1 MDNIPLSKLFQIKGR
16 FRRSVHLER
25 DFYTDNALDGYILT
39 VAGREMLTRIIA
51 TLENET
57 TSKAW
62 SLTGPYGSGKSAFA
76 LFTTKLLGDPDGPT
90 TQQALKIL
98 KDGDTA
104 LHDQFMDTKRNGNWS
119 LSGFCPVLISGE
131 RAPLPIA
138 LLRGLEQGL
147 KAADFLSVG
156 SLQRQIRKLLR
167 TAANGAPPQASE
179 ITTLFELATSTIREN
194 GGQGLLLVIDELGK
208 FLEYAAQDPVQGDVF
223 VLQTLAEFATRSD
236 QTPLFLLTIL
246 HQAFEQYASK
256 AAKSQQEEW
265 VKIQGRFEGI
275 AFVEP
280 TEQVLRLIGSAIEK
294 ISGNEERN
302 LSFPTELELKPGQLT
317 EDEFSELLRSC
328 LPLHPTVVL
337 VIDSIFRRFGQNE
350 RSLFAFLSSSEPHG
364 LQDFLFTHHCNRGT
378 LPLFSIADLYNYL
391 KTNMGNRLYIS
402 HNSKK
407 WAEIESAIGRLSD
420 SSAMPAK
427 LIKTIGIL
435 GIVGESIPNLKASE
449 PMLRYALD
457 DKTDGFSHEFETAL
471 DTLKD
476 RSIATYRLYNKAY
489 ALWEGSDIDIEAKLR
504 EAEGSVYTKAN
515 LAMNLSRYLPMRPL
529 VARRHLFETG
539 TLRHFAVRY
548 TDLENFDADLKKP
561 LGGADGLVLYTL
573 PANEHEVN
581 QLIEKASENTI
592 ASHQEVLIA
601 IPQTAGT
608 LQEAV
613 TQLTHLYWVSDNT
626 PELEGDRI
634 ARLELSIQQVQAE
647 KEVSDRVTAIFGEDS
662 KNACT
667 WYHKGQ
673 PVNINSQRSRNAHL
687 SAICDEIYDKS
698 PIIRNELINRREIS
712 GAATT
717 ARKNLIKAMLENGD
731 KKNLGIK
738 SYPPQMSIYRS
749 LLWNTGIHREVEGV
763 WGFHPPKTDDKNR
776 MEYTWKVIEDFLE
789 KCEGERQPIVKL
801 YKRLMAPPLGVR
813 NGPLPIFL
821 CAAMLHYKTEIALY
835 ENGSFIPD
843 WSMPVFERLLK
854 VPQQFELKRFR
865 IAGIRANLL
874 AQFSKRSNQSI
885 VAENPD
891 LLTVITSLIHS
902 IAQLPKYA
910 LTTQELS
917 AASKNVRK
925 TILSAHEPDELLF
938 NQLPEALGFPIF
950 STETAIDAKV
960 VSDFF
965 TTLQDALS
973 ELEQAYEVLL
983 NSIEQLLVEA
993 FNLSPEKEKFRAELA
1008 ARAEPLLEIT
1018 IETDFK
1024 GFLIQ
1029 ICRDGHD
1036 FTSWLEAIATYLT
1049 KKPPASWVDL
1059 DKTQFESK
1067 LSQFARKFR
1076 HFEAVSYEKWDH
1088 IELPAGEPIRIGIT
1102 RPKQLEQEQVVVL
1115 PRTAEEQA
1123 NELERTIEQ
1132 VLDET
1137 DTDQN
1142 SEFHL
1147 AVLARISQKLMSK
1160 DKQKTS

>member
-1 MDNIPLSKLFQIKGR
+1 MNNTPLSKFFQIKGR

-25 DFYTDNALDGYILT
+25 DFYTENALDGYILT
-39 VAGREMLTRIIA
+39 VTAREMLSRVVA

-62 SLTGPYGSGKSAFA
+62 TLTGPYGSGKSAFA
-76 LFTTKLLGDPDGPT
+76 LFTAKLLGGTDIPANR
-90 TQQALKIL
+90 QALKVL

-104 LHDQFMDTKRNGNWS
+104 LYERFMDTKRNGNWS
-119 LSGFCPVLISGE
+119 LSGLCPVLISGE

-147 KAADFLSVG
+147 KTSEFLSVG
-156 SLQRQIRKLLR
+156 SLQRKIRKLLR
-167 TAANGAPPQASE
+167 TAANGTPPQASE
-179 ITTLFELATSTIREN
+179 ITALFELATSTIREN

-223 VLQTLAEFATRSD
+223 VLQTLAEFAARSD

-256 AAKSQQEEW
+256 AAKSQEEEW
-265 VKIQGRFEGI
+265 AKIQGRFEDI

-294 ISGNEERN
+294 ISGNEEPN
-302 LSFPTELELKPGQLT
+302 LSLPTELELKLSQLT

-364 LQDFLFTHHCNRGT
+364 LQDFLFNQRYNRDT
-378 LPLFSIADLYNYL
+378 LPLFSIADLYDYL

-402 HNSKK
+402 PNSKK

-420 SSAMPAK
+420 SSAMSAK

-457 DKTDGFSHEFETAL
+457 DKTDGFFHEFEIAL

-476 RSIATYRLYNKAY
+476 RSIATYRLYHKAY

-504 EAEGSVYTKAN
+504 EAERHIDTKGS
-515 LAMNLSRYLPMRPL
+515 LATDLSRYLPTRPL

-539 TLRHFAVRY
+539 TLRYFAVRY

-561 LGGADGLVLYTL
+561 LGDADGLVLYTL
-573 PANEHEVN
+573 SVNEHEVN
-581 QLIEKASENTI
+581 QLVEKASENAL
-592 ASHQEVLIA
+592 ASRQEVLIA
-601 IPQTAGT
+601 IPQTTGT

-613 TQLTHLYWVSDNT
+613 TQLTHLYWVSDNI
-626 PELEGDRI
+626 PELDGDRI

-647 KEVSDRVTAIFGEDS
+647 KEVSDRLTAIFGEDG

-667 WYHKGQ
+667 WYHQGQ
-673 PVNINSQRSRNAHL
+673 SVNINSQRSRNAHL
-687 SAICDEIYDKS
+687 SEICDDIYDKS

-738 SYPPQMSIYRS
+738 SYPPQMSIYCS

-763 WGFHPPKTDDKNR
+763 WGFHPPKTDDKNG
-776 MEYTWKVIEDFLE
+776 MEQTWKVIEDFLE
-789 KCEGERQPIVKL
+789 KCEGERQSIVKL
-801 YKRLMAPPLGVR
+801 YKCLMAPPLGVR
-813 NGPLPIFL
+813 NGPLPILL

-854 VPQQFELKRFR
+854 VPQQFELKRFQ
-865 IAGIRANLL
+865 IAGIRADLL
-874 AQFSKRSNQSI
+874 TQFSEALNQP
-885 VAENPD
+885 VEVKDFD
-891 LLTVITSLIHS
+891 LLTVVTPLIRS
-902 IAQLPKYA
+902 IAQLPRYA

-917 AASKNVRK
+917 DTSKNVREAVLK
-925 TILSAHEPDELLF
+925 AHEPDELLF
-938 NQLPEALGFPIF
+938 NQLPEALGFPAF
-950 STETAIDAKV
+950 GTETAIDAKI

-983 NSIEQLLVEA
+983 NFIEQLLVKA
-993 FNLSPEKEKFRAELA
+993 FNLTSKKEELRTELA

-1059 DKTQFESK
+1059 DKAQFESK

-1076 HFEAVSYEKWDH
+1076 HFEAVSYEKWKH
-1088 IELPAGEPIRIGIT
+1088 TELSGGEPIRIGVT
-1102 RPKQLEQEQVVVL
+1102 RPKQPEQEQVVIL
-1115 PRTAEEQA
+1115 PATAEEQA
-1123 NELERTIEQ
+1123 NKLERAIEQ

-1142 SEFHL
+1142 PEFHL

-1160 DKQKTS
+1160 DKEKRY

>member
-1 MDNIPLSKLFQIKGR
+1 MDNTPLSKLFQIKGR

-25 DFYTDNALDGYILT
+25 DFYTENTLDGYILT
-39 VAGREMLTRIIA
+39 VTAREILSRVIA
-51 TLENET
+51 TLENEI

-76 LFTTKLLGDPDGPT
+76 LFTAKLLGDPDIPAT
-90 TQQALKIL
+90 RQALKIL
-98 KDGDTA
+98 KDEDTA
-104 LHDQFMDTKRNGNWS
+104 LHEQFMNIKNNGNWS

-147 KAADFLSVG
+147 KASEFLPVG
-156 SLQRQIRKLLR
+156 SLQYKIRKLLN
-167 TAANGAPPQASE
+167 TAATGTSPRASE
-179 ITTLFELATSTIREN
+179 ITDLFELATNAIAEN

-223 VLQTLAEFATRSD
+223 VLQTLAESATRSG

-246 HQAFEQYASK
+246 HQTFEQYASK
-256 AAKSQQEEW
+256 AAKSQKKEW
-265 VKIQGRFEGI
+265 AKIQGRFEDI

-280 TEQVLRLIGSAIEK
+280 TEQVLRLIGSAIEST
-294 ISGNEERN
+294 SGDEERN
-302 LSFPTELELKPGQLT
+302 LSLPTELELKPSQLT
-317 EDEFSELLRSC
+317 EDEFSKLLRNC
-328 LPLHPTVVL
+328 LPLHPIVVL

-350 RSLFAFLSSSEPHG
+350 RSLFAFLGSSEPHG
-364 LQDFLFTHHCNRGT
+364 LQDFLFNQRYNRDT
-378 LPLFSIADLYNYL
+378 LPLFSIVNLYDYL

-402 HNSKK
+402 HNDKK
-407 WAEIESAIGRLSD
+407 WAEIESAISRMSD

-457 DKTDGFSHEFETAL
+457 NNTEGFAHEFETAL

-489 ALWEGSDIDIEAKLR
+489 ALWAGSDIDIEAKLR
-504 EAEGSVYTKAN
+504 EAEGNVYTKAN
-515 LAMNLSRYLPMRPL
+515 LATTLSRYLPRRPL

-548 TDLENFDADLKKP
+548 TDIENFDADLKKP
-561 LGGADGLVLYTL
+561 LGDADGLVLYTL

-581 QLIEKASENTI
+581 QLVEKASENSL
-592 ASHQEVLIA
+592 ASRQEMLIA
-601 IPQTAGT
+601 IPQTTGT

-613 TQLTHLYWVSDNT
+613 IQLTHLYWVSDNT

-673 PVNINSQRSRNAHL
+673 PVNINSERSRNAHL

-731 KKNLGIK
+731 KKNLGIVG
-738 SYPPQMSIYRS
+738 YPPQMSIYRS
-749 LLWNTGIHREVEGV
+749 LLWKTGIHSEVSDV
-763 WGFHPPKTDDKNR
+763 WGFYPPKTGDKNR
-776 MEYTWKVIEDFLE
+776 MEHTWKAIEEFLTE
-789 KCEGERQPIVKL
+789 CEGKRQPIVAL

-813 NGPLPIFL
+813 NGPLPILL
-821 CAAMLHYKTEIALY
+821 CSAMLHYKTEIALY

-854 VPQQFELKRFR
+854 VPQQFELKRFQ

-874 AQFSKRSNQSI
+874 AQFSEGLNQSMA
-885 VAENPD
+885 VEDSN
-891 LLTVITSLIHS
+891 LLTVVTPLIRS

-917 AASKNVRK
+917 DASKNVRE
-925 TILSAHEPDELLF
+925 TILNAREPDELLF
-938 NQLPEALGFPIF
+938 NQLPEALEFPVF
-950 STETAIDAKV
+950 GTETAIDAKV

-983 NSIEQLLVEA
+983 NSIEQLLVKA
-993 FNLSPEKEKFRAELA
+993 FNLTSKKEEFRTELVT
-1008 ARAEPLLEIT
+1008 RADPLLEIT
-1018 IETDFK
+1018 IETNFK

-1029 ICRDGHD
+1029 ICSSGHD

-1049 KKPPASWVDL
+1049 QKPPASWIDM
-1059 DKTQFESK
+1059 DKAQFESN

-1088 IELPAGEPIRIGIT
+1088 TELPAGEPIRIGIT
-1102 RPKQLEQEQVVVL
+1102 RPKQPEQEQVVIL
-1115 PRTAEEQA
+1115 PATAEEQA
-1123 NELERTIEQ
+1123 NKLERTIEE
-1132 VLDET
+1132 VLDKT

-1142 SEFHL
+1142 PEFRL
-1147 AVLARISQKLMSK
+1147 AVLARMSQKLMSK